1 MMAVLQAGRNEHA
14 LGLFSIALALH
25 IKDARVKCLL
35 HNNTG
40 MAYNSLGQHIY
51 AIAECHLAEAACPT
65 VWQTYYTRAAA
76 LDHIGLASET
86 LQVCFDLRFPSHVC
100 NCMEGCVSSRGETEQ
115 CVIQKLKPPLL
126 V

>member
-25 IKDARVKCLL
+25 IKDARVKCIL

-40 MAYNSLGQHIY
+40 MAYNSLGQHIN

-65 VWQTYYTRAAA
+65 FWQTYFTRAAA
-76 LDHIGLASET
+76 FDHIGLASEAV
-86 LQVCFDLRFPSHVC
+86 QVCFDKRFQRTAC
-100 NCMEGCVSSRGETEQ
+100 
-115 CVIQKLKPPLL
+115 LL
-126 V
+126 PVPFWG